1 MQCSQL
7 NFVTSQC
14 IYGAMIA
21 YPGLREDVQIE
32 KALRMARKIIK
43 RNAPKKRKR

>member
-14 IYGAMIA
+14 MYAVTIA
-21 YPGLREDVQIE
+21 YPKMAEDKQIE
-32 KALRMARKIIK
+32 KACRMARKII
-43 RNAPKKRKR
+43 RKNRGRRVN